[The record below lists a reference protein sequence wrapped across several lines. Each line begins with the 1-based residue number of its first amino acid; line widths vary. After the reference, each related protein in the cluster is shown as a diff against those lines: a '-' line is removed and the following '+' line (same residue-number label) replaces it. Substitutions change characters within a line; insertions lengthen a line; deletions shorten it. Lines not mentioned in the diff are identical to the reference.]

1 MVVLVGSAGVIRYLG
16 PVATI
21 MQRNILHGNWGP
33 VRAIIQ
39 GIPRG
44 CGKRLSEEMGRSKKA
59 GEKVHFQKGFRV
71 HTSGVGA

>member
-21 MQRNILHGNWGP
+21 MQRNILHGNWGR

-39 GIPRG
+39 GIHREDAGSSWKRKRRSRHAGQKFHSRRG
-44 CGKRLSEEMGRSKKA
+44 
-59 GEKVHFQKGFRV
+59 
-71 HTSGVGA
+71 